1 MYLFLDEH
9 SLQLIRNIENNFRNY
24 PAYASYDIR
33 NYTQSQQLGIQAL
46 EITKNGRPVNLFLFS
61 PSPNGSGKIG
71 SISIY
76 GENIQGHYNA
86 IKRSMIAF
94 GLRVTS
100 ISIERGM
107 SDYVEVIVE
116 Y

>member
-1 MYLFLDEH
+1 MNLQLNGH
-9 SLQLIRNIENNFRNY
+9 SLQLIRNIESNFRKY
-24 PAYASYDIR
+24 PAYAAYEIN
-33 NYTQSQQLGIQAL
+33 NYTHSFQLGIQAL
-46 EITKNGRPVNLFLFS
+46 EIKKNGQPVNLFLFS
-61 PSPNGSGKIG
+61 PATNGSGKIG

-76 GENIQGHYNA
+76 GSNLQVHYNA
-86 IKRSMIAF
+86 IKRSMMAF

-107 SDYVEVIVE
+107 SDYVEIIVD